1 MQTTHTTFE
10 YSSLNV
16 LKAIYEE
23 RIYLTSK
30 SLKGTLKGTSIDL
43 NIFFSCFSFIN
54 MALNFHKTILI
65 IYVEDH

>member
-43 NIFFSCFSFIN
+43 NIFLPCFSFIN
-54 MALNFHKTILI
+54 MVLNFHKTILI